1 MKIAKLILLLVVLFL
16 IQGCESQN
24 NTQLGLPQ
32 IDGLKNIEYTIGDDL
47 PNYLDGVSA
56 VDYLG
61 ESITNIIIDDQEVD
75 YQTEGQYNVY
85 YKVEDS
91 YGSKIT
97 ASIKVQVIEEAQ
109 TIDYIAPYFEGVREF
124 YYYIGQEVIDYESMI
139 KAYDNIDGDITE
151 NIMFSGH
158 VDFEATGDYEITV
171 TIYDST
177 GNRTVER
184 FVVHVYDNEAPMIF
198 GYNRIYFYI
207 GDENPDY
214 MKLIGA
220 YDQEDGDITHAVVV
234 NDEMVD
240 LNTVGIY
247 PLYYKITDSFGHEVE
262 QVVAV
267 QVEENDDSVNVD
279 DLNVFYINDTHGSIL
294 ENDDEMG
301 LSRIGNVILDEYD
314 HNPYETLFLSG
325 GDLLQGN
332 VLSNFYYGA
341 SMIDMFNY
349 MNLDVFVVGNHEF
362 DWGIETVIEYFD
374 PTTLGT
380 KAEYPL
386 LAANLF
392 YKDTEKRPDF
402 VDAYAII
409 EKGDLKIGVIGTIGS
424 GLESSISKSRVEDYE
439 FQSPT
444 YWTQYYTDILI
455 NEYQVDAIFTINHA
469 VDSYYNEQMA
479 LNGSVDAVFNGHTHR
494 TELSLISGVP
504 VLQAS
509 SNARALG
516 YLSYDVDSSNDLS
529 LVSYDNLFRSDDSRL
544 LTPHPGLEA
553 LIQTYVDQIEPLL
566 NEAIL
571 YASDSYDRIAL
582 TKFMAEVIR
591 DAAGAD
597 IGIHNS
603 GGTRDS
609 LVSGQAIT
617 VATTYKIFPFDNQI
631 ISVYIK
637 GSEVMSLLYNSS
649 VEYSLKEGLSE
660 FDIDMDAYYWVATN
674 DYVFGNYDEFQVYN
688 DIYYPGVVDRVAFED
703 ELRERAETTTQF
715 IID

>member
-1 MKIAKLILLLVVLFL
+1 MKITKIILLIVVLFL
-16 IQGCESQN
+16 IQGCESQDN
-24 NTQLGLPQ
+24 PQLGLPK
-32 IDGLKNIEYTIGDDL
+32 INGLTDIEYTIGDDI
-47 PNYLDGVSA
+47 PNYLEGVSA

-61 ESITNIIIDDQEVD
+61 ESITNITVDDQEVN
-75 YQTEGQYNVY
+75 YEVEGDYNVF
-85 YKVEDS
+85 YKVEDT

-97 ASIKVQVIEEAQ
+97 ASIKVTVIEPNQA
-109 TIDYIAPYFEGVREF
+109 IDYVAPYFEGVREF
-124 YYYIGQEVIDYESMI
+124 YYYIGQDIIDYQSEI
-139 KAYDNIDGDITE
+139 EAYDNVDGDITE
-151 NIMFSGH
+151 NII
-158 VDFEATGDYEITV
+158 FEGVVNFEVAGSYQITITV
-171 TIYDST
+171 YDST
-177 GNRTVER
+177 GNRTIER
-184 FVVHVYDNEAPMIF
+184 FNIHVYDNEEPTIS
-198 GYNRIYFYI
+198 GYNRIYYYI
-207 GDENPDY
+207 GNPAPDY

-247 PLYYKITDSFGHEVE
+247 PLYYEVTDSFGHETT

-267 QVEENDDSVNVD
+267 QVEENDDTYDVD

-301 LSRIGNVILDEYD
+301 LANIGNVILDEYD
-314 HNPYETLFLSG
+314 SNPYETLFLSG

-362 DWGIETVIEYFD
+362 DWGIETIIEYFD
-374 PTTLGT
+374 PNTLGT
-380 KAEYPL
+380 RAEYPL

-392 YKDTEKRPDF
+392 YKGTEQRPDF
-402 VDAYAII
+402 IDAYAII

-444 YWTQYYTDILI
+444 YWTQYYTDVLT
-455 NEYQVDAIFTINHA
+455 NEYQVDVIFTINHGA
-469 VDSYYNEQMA
+469 DSYYNEQMA
-479 LNGSVDAVFNGHTHR
+479 SNPSVDGVFNGHTHR
-494 TELSLISGVP
+494 AELDLISGVP
-504 VLQAS
+504 VIQSS

-516 YLSYDVDSSNDLS
+516 YLSYGVDSTNDVS
-529 LVSYDNLFRSDDSRL
+529 LVTFDNLFRSDDSRL
-544 LTPHPGLEA
+544 LTAHPGLEA
-553 LIQTYVDQIEPLL
+553 LIQTYVNQIEPLL

-571 YASDSYDRIAL
+571 YAADSYDRTTL

-597 IGIHNS
+597 VGIHNS

-637 GSEVMSLLYNSS
+637 GSEVISLLYNSS
-649 VEYSLKEGLSE
+649 VEYSLTNDLTEN
-660 FDIDMDAYYWVATN
+660 DIDVDAYYWVATN
-674 DYVFGNYDEFQVYN
+674 DYVFGNYDEFQVYE
-688 DIYYPGVVDRVAFED
+688 DIYYPNVVDRVAFED